1 MRPDD
6 VCAHCWDGIFAEGF
20 GLRNIPVFDQGGVW
34 YGGYEYFVSYD
45 EILARFEGPDKTKR
59 RMRLTVGRPLSSEET
74 GEPET
79 EVLIVVINKLDA
91 FRVSMGTDNPAA
103 SWIKDWAG
111 SLRVG
116 TSDVLALALA
126 HIGDCVW
133 GHQAC
138 QDFFDWAKPEA
149 SLPTR
154 LVDCFDPL
162 RPRIVESK
170 GWDPHVRYVALSYV
184 WGKNSQPNCTTSRNL
199 SSYLEAIDISRLP
212 RTVVDAIRVTH
223 ALGIRFLWVDSL
235 CIIQDS
241 CEDKNREL
249 TKMRKVYRLAFL
261 VIDVGSAKS
270 ASEGFLHDADP
281 PMLVDASVWLP
292 FTWFRRHERHPPRFM
307 DFFDVGPRTNLIIC
321 DGDRLQNLVMRAR
334 GYTGERA
341 WCLQEA
347 LMSGRRLRFGATL
360 QFRCRSSP
368 ERIGNVKYHKLYGT
382 TSAPDIIFHLAAPTL
397 SLGSEG
403 WFVIHAAWADIV
415 EDYSTR
421 ALSYSEDK
429 LVACAGI
436 AEAFGRAL
444 GSKTE
449 YLAGLWRDS
458 LLWDLLWTV
467 APFSR
472 SLDRRGDALA
482 PSWSWAATDY
492 PVDFRPYFMMRDG
505 DAPCLQGEGHE
516 ELAEVVE
523 CVVTLQDP
531 ALPFGRVTGGHLI
544 LRAPVLGP
552 YEVEA
557 LHYQQTDH
565 LMLDE
570 GYGRDVVFDA
580 LRPQAE
586 EPDVCASSA
595 SGSRLEKVY
604 RRVGAYSLLDSEDGG
619 DEVLTHVGM
628 LNSLRSEIDEQWTVP
643 RTEIKLLHCLLVLV
657 LVLPHPLLLPRP
669 LSPSPSIP
677 LNPTPALADITNGP
691 LTCLPAA
698 PPLEFHNI
706 RCPYQLDHS
715 QSARLL
721 GKASL
726 RHTSGSSTIQSKQP
740 GMRITSGKEL
750 EVLNGCINL
759 FKMRTTED
767 DPSAPWIQE
776 RTRTLNIGDPYMLS
790 IAKAYVEE
798 YTPLPTRLIDCS
810 NPLSPRIVQ
819 TDANMYGLYVAL
831 SYVWGKDQSGYC
843 TTEGNLAAHME
854 RIDVAILPQTIQ
866 DAIRFVERPAS
877 RTQSH
882 ARRISLR
889 LLDH

>member
-1 MRPDD
+1 MMKRLHALVHRLPLCLGTRLEPPPESALAPQPLPPNVQVEPQTVIEPPLRIPAHPAPETAPLNQDLPDIEPPDEHRLDPKHSLSSLSSTMGATRAHFPINVVPSNVLAHPTSDVPPSVDIPAVTESAKAGPCTLGALNPSSAANDTTQKSQAADTSLGTESFDVPAPSVSHPSVTRPDFRSSMRPDD

-20 GLRNIPVFDQGGVW
+20 GLRSIPVFDQGGVW

-45 EILARFEGPDKTKR
+45 EIRTCAGSNCVWYRLLARSVSGDLAARFEGQDKTKR

-74 GEPET
+74 GEPES
-79 EVLIVVINKLDA
+79 EVLIVVIDKLDA

-116 TSDVLALALA
+116 TSDALALA
-126 HIGDCVW
+126 NAHVRDCVR
-133 GHQAC
+133 GHQTC
-138 QDFFDWAKPEA
+138 QDFFDWARPEA

-154 LVDCFDPL
+154 LIGCSDPL

-184 WGKNSQPNCTTSRNL
+184 WGKNSQPNCTTSGNL
-199 SSYLEAIDISRLP
+199 SSYLEAMDISRLP

-270 ASEGFLHDADP
+270 ASEGFLHDAEP
-281 PMLVDASVWLP
+281 PILVDASVWLP
-292 FTWFRRHERHPPRFM
+292 FTWSRQHEGHPRRFM
-307 DFFDVGPRTNLIIC
+307 DLFDVWPRAELISC

-382 TSAPDIIFHLAAPTL
+382 TSAPDIIFHLDAPTL
-397 SLGSEG
+397 SLGSES
-403 WFVIHAAWADIV
+403 WLAIHAAWADIV

-421 ALSYSEDK
+421 ALSYPEDK

-444 GSKTE
+444 GPKAD

-472 SLDRRGDALA
+472 SLGRCGDARA

-505 DAPCLQGEGHE
+505 DAPSLQGQEQE
-516 ELAEVVE
+516 ELAEVVD

-531 ALPFGRVTGGHLI
+531 ALPFGSFTGGHLV
-544 LRAPVLGP
+544 LHAPVLGP
-552 YEVEA
+552 YEMEA

-570 GYGRDVVFDA
+570 GYGCDSDQVRAQPSLWLVPLVFVSFSSRKSRLVHCLA
-580 LRPQAE
+580 VRPQTE
-586 EPDVCASSA
+586 EPNVCASSA
-595 SGSRLEKVY
+595 SGGCLEKVY
-604 RRVGAYSLLDSEDGG
+604 RRVGAYSLLDSEEGG
-619 DEVLTHVGM
+619 DEVLTHLQVD
-628 LNSLRSEIDEQWTVP
+628 SLRSKIDGQWIVP
-643 RTEIKLLHCLLVLV
+643 RMEIKL
-657 LVLPHPLLLPRP
+657 
-669 LSPSPSIP
+669 I
-677 LNPTPALADITNGP
+677 
-691 LTCLPAA
+691 
-698 PPLEFHNI
+698 
-706 RCPYQLDHS
+706 
-715 QSARLL
+715 
-721 GKASL
+721 
-726 RHTSGSSTIQSKQP
+726 
-740 GMRITSGKEL
+740 
-750 EVLNGCINL
+750 
-759 FKMRTTED
+759 
-767 DPSAPWIQE
+767 
-776 RTRTLNIGDPYMLS
+776 
-790 IAKAYVEE
+790 
-798 YTPLPTRLIDCS
+798 
-810 NPLSPRIVQ
+810 
-819 TDANMYGLYVAL
+819 
-831 SYVWGKDQSGYC
+831 
-843 TTEGNLAAHME
+843 
-854 RIDVAILPQTIQ
+854 
-866 DAIRFVERPAS
+866 
-877 RTQSH
+877 
-882 ARRISLR
+882 
-889 LLDH
+889 